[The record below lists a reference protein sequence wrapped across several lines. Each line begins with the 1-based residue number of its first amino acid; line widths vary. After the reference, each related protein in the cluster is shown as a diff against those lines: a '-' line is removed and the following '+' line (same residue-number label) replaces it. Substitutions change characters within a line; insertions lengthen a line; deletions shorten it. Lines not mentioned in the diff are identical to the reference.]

1 MNLLST
7 HADNNALLVDFP
19 SNSTSDTANE
29 EADDHQHPSTTTPSS
44 VSFSN
49 TSEMMIFPR
58 PRVDSSKIWFKSKD
72 MNERFVYSVLCT
84 RAVATDPDR
93 FVTHDDLIGCIGIE
107 HLLTPEAARRRASHR
122 REHVTAVVS
131 RQASC
136 SIEELRTKSR
146 HSSRQAR
153 YHAHNLAVAN
163 SKIGY

>member
-19 SNSTSDTANE
+19 SNSGLTRKEDENNE
-29 EADDHQHPSTTTPSS
+29 YQHPSTSPSS

-49 TSEMMIFPR
+49 TSEVMIFPR

-107 HLLTPEAARRRASHR
+107 HLLTPDAARRRASHR
-122 REHVTAVVS
+122 REHVIKTRFVYS
-131 RQASC
+131 PGITC
-136 SIEELRTKSR
+136 
-146 HSSRQAR
+146 
-153 YHAHNLAVAN
+153 
-163 SKIGY
+163 

>member
-29 EADDHQHPSTTTPSS
+29 NNEHQHPSTSPSS

-49 TSEMMIFPR
+49 TSDMMIFPR

-84 RAVATDPDR
+84 RAVATDPNR
-93 FVTHDDLIGCIGIE
+93 FVTHDD
-107 HLLTPEAARRRASHR
+107 HR
-122 REHVTAVVS
+122 MPSV
-131 RQASC
+131 
-136 SIEELRTKSR
+136 
-146 HSSRQAR
+146 
-153 YHAHNLAVAN
+153 
-163 SKIGY
+163 

>member
-29 EADDHQHPSTTTPSS
+29 EADEHQRPSTTPSS
-44 VSFSN
+44 TVSFSN

-58 PRVDSSKIWFKSKD
+58 PRVDSSKIWFKSTD

-84 RAVATDPDR
+84 RAVVTDPDR

-107 HLLTPEAARRRASHR
+107 HLLSPDAARRRASHR
-122 REHVTAVVS
+122 HQHVTAVVS
-131 RQASC
+131 RQDSC
-136 SIEELRTKSR
+136 TAEELRAKSR
-146 HSSRQAR
+146 NSSRQAR
-153 YHAHNLAVAN
+153 YHAHHLAVAN